1 MAGARVRLIHWR
13 GEAPNFGDELNL
25 WLWPRVL
32 GEVFDADEAT
42 LFLGIGSIIGVHDL
56 PAASRKIVF
65 GAGFVP
71 DYGRL
76 PDLSQNWDVRFV
88 RGPRSARLLG
98 LPGGLA
104 IGDPGVLVRPLL
116 AGRARAGE
124 LVGFMPHWES
134 VARGNW
140 AAVCAEAG
148 VTFIDPTAPVEQTLD
163 VLLRTRLLVTEAM
176 HGAIVADALR
186 VLWVPVLPFDPRN
199 RAKWAEW
206 AGPLGLA
213 LRPLR
218 PAASGLKEL
227 GPDAVETFL
236 RRHPSVLRALGPLER
251 HLTRRAAAWLE
262 RATRAE
268 PLLSDERV
276 LDGQIA
282 RIGEEVARLKR
293 DEGWG

>member
-1 MAGARVRLIHWR
+1 MAGVRVRLIHYR

-25 WLWPRVL
+25 WLWPRVF
-32 GEVFDADEAT
+32 GAVFDDDPAV

-56 PAASRKIVF
+56 PAAARKIVF

-76 PDLSQNWDVRFV
+76 PDLARNWDIRFV
-88 RGPRSARLLG
+88 RGPHTARLLG
-98 LPGGLA
+98 LPESLA
-104 IGDPGVLVRPLL
+104 LGDPGVLVRGLL
-116 AGRARAGE
+116 ADRPRAAE

-140 AAVCAEAG
+140 REACALAG
-148 VTFIDPTAPVEQTLD
+148 VTFIDPTAPVERTLAT
-163 VLLRTRLLVTEAM
+163 LLRTRLLVTEAM

-186 VLWVPVLPFDPRN
+186 VPWVPVLPFDPRN
-199 RAKWAEW
+199 RAKWTEW

-218 PAASGLKEL
+218 LAASGLKEL
-227 GPDAVETFL
+227 GPDALETFL
-236 RRHPSVLRALGPLER
+236 RRHPSVVRALAPIER
-251 HLTRRAAAWLE
+251 MQIRRAAAWLV
-262 RATRAE
+262 RATQAE
-268 PLLSDERV
+268 PMLSDARV

-282 RIGEEVARLKR
+282 RMEEEVARLKR